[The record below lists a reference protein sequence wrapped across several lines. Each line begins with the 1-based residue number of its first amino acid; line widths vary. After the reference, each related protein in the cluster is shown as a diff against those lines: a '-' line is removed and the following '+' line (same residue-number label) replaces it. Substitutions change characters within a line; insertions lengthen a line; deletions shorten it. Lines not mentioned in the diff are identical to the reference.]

1 MNDSG
6 KEKNYSVLQE
16 VQQQMEVN
24 SVLTAIFLLIQ
35 LVKLHKFLE
44 PVYKEI
50 WLHPILQKS
59 V

>member
-50 WLHPILQKS
+50 
-59 V
+59 